1 MVKIKLKW
9 LMSILFFIN
18 LLSIDV
24 FAQSQAQEEKII
36 VGVYETSPYYEIDD
50 QGSVS
55 GYYHDLLM
63 LLQENFPFE
72 YEYVQYDFSEALSE
86 LKEGN
91 IDLLLGVSLTPDR
104 AKDILYSR
112 NKVGMEFFALYSK
125 NPEIDSVNKIN
136 GLNLGLV
143 KASNSSKMMLN
154 YIVSIGI
161 EVDPVFVSSWLEL
174 ENLFDEGK
182 VDLSLHNISID
193 KEGYYKIYELTG
205 DQVYIAASKGNEV
218 LLNQLD
224 EVISKLNNQKKNPLD
239 ELYHQYFK
247 INKRESI
254 VNKPLFWGS
263 SLVVLT
269 GFLIFYAIPKGK
281 QMKIKNKI
289 RFNMNQNRYLL
300 QYQPIYNPR
309 NRTVVAFEALLRLQD
324 ESNQLIPPYR
334 FIPEIENNNM
344 LFEISL
350 WILKRVISEYEEIR
364 TYDCVKNQ
372 DFYISINIS
381 LNELENPRFVK
392 AAKEI
397 LAQSNLGP
405 NKICLEIVERIKTKH
420 LSKVSK
426 NLMLL
431 KQAGFKIAID
441 DFGTEYSN
449 LHLLLNLD
457 TDIIKIDKCFVEGID
472 ENIVKKE
479 IITFISQIAK
489 LKNKTVILEGV
500 EEELEARTIKEMP
513 YNCLYVQGYYY
524 NKPLFKHEIKSI

>member
-1 MVKIKLKW
+1 M
-9 LMSILFFIN
+9 
-18 LLSIDV
+18 
-24 FAQSQAQEEKII
+24 
-36 VGVYETSPYYEIDD
+36 
-50 QGSVS
+50 
-55 GYYHDLLM
+55 
-63 LLQENFPFE
+63 
-72 YEYVQYDFSEALSE
+72 
-86 LKEGN
+86 
-91 IDLLLGVSLTPDR
+91 
-104 AKDILYSR
+104 
-112 NKVGMEFFALYSK
+112 
-125 NPEIDSVNKIN
+125 
-136 GLNLGLV
+136 
-143 KASNSSKMMLN
+143 
-154 YIVSIGI
+154 
-161 EVDPVFVSSWLEL
+161 
-174 ENLFDEGK
+174 
-182 VDLSLHNISID
+182 
-193 KEGYYKIYELTG
+193 
-205 DQVYIAASKGNEV
+205 
-218 LLNQLD
+218 
-224 EVISKLNNQKKNPLD
+224 
-239 ELYHQYFK
+239 
-247 INKRESI
+247 
-254 VNKPLFWGS
+254 
-263 SLVVLT
+263 LT

-334 FIPEIENNNM
+334 YIPEIENNNM

>member
-1 MVKIKLKW
+1 M
-9 LMSILFFIN
+9 
-18 LLSIDV
+18 
-24 FAQSQAQEEKII
+24 
-36 VGVYETSPYYEIDD
+36 
-50 QGSVS
+50 
-55 GYYHDLLM
+55 
-63 LLQENFPFE
+63 
-72 YEYVQYDFSEALSE
+72 
-86 LKEGN
+86 
-91 IDLLLGVSLTPDR
+91 
-104 AKDILYSR
+104 
-112 NKVGMEFFALYSK
+112 
-125 NPEIDSVNKIN
+125 
-136 GLNLGLV
+136 
-143 KASNSSKMMLN
+143 
-154 YIVSIGI
+154 
-161 EVDPVFVSSWLEL
+161 
-174 ENLFDEGK
+174 
-182 VDLSLHNISID
+182 
-193 KEGYYKIYELTG
+193 
-205 DQVYIAASKGNEV
+205 
-218 LLNQLD
+218 
-224 EVISKLNNQKKNPLD
+224 D

-334 FIPEIENNNM
+334 YIPEIENNNM

-479 IITFISQIAK
+479 IITFISHTAE

-513 YNCLYVQGYYY
+513 YNCVYVQGYYY